1 MDELEKLKQDVA
13 ERNGKIQL
21 LSQNIKK
28 LETQKEIEKYFT
40 ESTGFGRDK
49 IRNFM
54 DIVNKALKQKGER
67 IAELEEEN
75 AKIKQLLLLAHNSI
89 FKYESNNSF
98 CITIYAQGN
107 KDVFGKWLKDVTKI
121 LKKEEKKN
129 G

>member
-1 MDELEKLKQDVA
+1 MPDMNENAETQQEYFGKKTEWEKQTKELE
-13 ERNGKIQL
+13 I
-21 LSQNIKK
+21 
-28 LETQKEIEKYFT
+28 QKEIEKYFT

-49 IRNFM
+49 TRNFM

-75 AKIKQLLLLAHNSI
+75 ASIKQLLLLAHNSI

-98 CITIYAQGN
+98 CVTIYAQGN

-121 LKKEEKKN
+121 LKKE
-129 G
+129 